1 MHSFLLLLLLQVGW
15 SKEKL
20 ALAHAYASTD
30 SIHTSAVIILQ
41 HGRVIDQ
48 WGDTA
53 QKIDSYSVRK
63 SLLSALYG
71 IYVAEGAIDPNETLE
86 HLGIDDSPDP
96 LTKEEKQARVVD
108 LLRARS
114 GIYHLVDFETKSMA
128 SSRPA
133 RGSHPPGTFWYY
145 NNWDFNVL
153 GTIFEKKTGKKIGDA
168 FYERIAKPIGMQ
180 DFQPSDLFYFGGP
193 ASIHRAYH
201 FEITARDL
209 ARFGQLYL
217 QHGRWNN
224 QQIVPAAW
232 VDKSSHANEMVSANG
247 VNQGGYEYPW
257 WIDYGG
263 VHFPEVALPGIYSA
277 RGNGCHFLFIIPTL
291 DMVVVHR
298 TDNDPPA
305 RDAKTI
311 TDVANS
317 AVPIALARA
326 DFGHL
331 LKLIIDASPSP

>member
-1 MHSFLLLLLLQVGW
+1 MHSLLLLLLLQTGW
-15 SKEKL
+15 SREKL

-114 GIYHLVDFETKSMA
+114 GIYHLVDFETQSMA

-133 RGSHPPGTFWYY
+133 RGSHPPGTYWYY
-145 NNWDFNVL
+145 NHWDFNVL
-153 GTIFEKKTGKKIGDA
+153 GTIF
-168 FYERIAKPIGMQ
+168 
-180 DFQPSDLFYFGGP
+180 
-193 ASIHRAYH
+193 
-201 FEITARDL
+201 
-209 ARFGQLYL
+209 
-217 QHGRWNN
+217 
-224 QQIVPAAW
+224 
-232 VDKSSHANEMVSANG
+232 
-247 VNQGGYEYPW
+247 
-257 WIDYGG
+257 
-263 VHFPEVALPGIYSA
+263 
-277 RGNGCHFLFIIPTL
+277 
-291 DMVVVHR
+291 
-298 TDNDPPA
+298 
-305 RDAKTI
+305 
-311 TDVANS
+311 
-317 AVPIALARA
+317 
-326 DFGHL
+326 
-331 LKLIIDASPSP
+331 